1 LVAAAQDKGCN
12 VLVTTGTVTSARL
25 LAERLP
31 AGAIHQ
37 YAPLDRHAWVNR
49 FLDHWAPSLVLWTE
63 SELWPNALAAISARR
78 IPAVLLNAR
87 LSDRTYR
94 SWRRWRGLATRV
106 LQTFDLVIAQSGED
120 SQRFVTLGARRVLG
134 AGNLKHAAAPLPVD
148 DTVLA
153 AMREAVGKRPCWLAS
168 SIHPGEDTVAA
179 EVHHTVKRKHA
190 DLLTIIVP
198 RHPQKA
204 AVMAEGIAAKGL
216 NVARRS
222 LKDPIAAGTDIYIA
236 DTMGELGLFYRL
248 CDLVFMGKSLAVGGG
263 QNPAEAAQLGCALLL
278 GPDMSNFRDTAADFI
293 ARKAAIEVR
302 DGAALGAAV
311 DRLLQDAAARN
322 RMGEAGRTEMA
333 RHAGAV
339 GETLTHLEPYFGAL
353 SSERVNPIS

>member
-1 LVAAAQDKGCN
+1 
-12 VLVTTGTVTSARL
+12 
-25 LAERLP
+25 
-31 AGAIHQ
+31 
-37 YAPLDRHAWVNR
+37 
-49 FLDHWAPSLVLWTE
+49 
-63 SELWPNALAAISARR
+63 
-78 IPAVLLNAR
+78 
-87 LSDRTYR
+87 
-94 SWRRWRGLATRV
+94 
-106 LQTFDLVIAQSGED
+106 
-120 SQRFVTLGARRVLG
+120 
-134 AGNLKHAAAPLPVD
+134 
-148 DTVLA
+148 
-153 AMREAVGKRPCWLAS
+153 
-168 SIHPGEDTVAA
+168 
-179 EVHHTVKRKHA
+179 
-190 DLLTIIVP
+190 
-198 RHPQKA
+198 
-204 AVMAEGIAAKGL
+204 MAEGIAAKGL